1 MSRERVAKSAEE
13 LRRSAIDVAW
23 RQWCAVGSLPS
34 IAGEARASALVD
46 PEALI
51 LLSLAL
57 RDDERRLW
65 DVLTWW
71 AGTGVRL
78 LSVQRIKKLAREYPP
93 AVQERLA
100 EFAWYAVQSGDK
112 RWRSLAGTGEA
123 EPRGPEPRPEK
134 WFGEGPEL
142 IEPAA
147 LLLRL
152 RAGFGVGAK
161 ADLLGFLL
169 GVDGAWCSIRLISAG
184 TYYTPRALSTAAE
197 DMARARLVHASG
209 NKPVEFRVNA
219 KPWSDLLEVARVA
232 HWRYWQPLYAFLM
245 NTLAWVDSDE
255 FQGGTD
261 YLVSS
266 KARDLVI
273 GHRAAFTRNGI
284 DVPRPEDFKGEAYLT
299 GFAGTLR
306 TTARWLRR
314 SV

>member
-1 MSRERVAKSAEE
+1 MSRETVAKAAEE

-23 RQWCAVGSLPS
+23 RQWCAVGSLAS
-34 IAGEARASALVD
+34 IAGEAGASALVD

-51 LLSLAL
+51 LFSLAL

-71 AGTGVRL
+71 AGTGVGL

-93 AVQERLA
+93 AVQGRLA

-112 RWRSLAGTGEA
+112 RWQSLSGTGAA
-123 EPRGPEPRPEK
+123 ESRGPEPRRDK

-184 TYYTPRALSTAAE
+184 TYYTARALSTAAE

-209 NKPVEFRVNA
+209 NKPVEFRVNP
-219 KPWSDLLEVARVA
+219 KPWSDLLELPRLSP
-232 HWRYWQPLYAFLM
+232 WRYWQPLYAFLM
-245 NTLAWVDSDE
+245 NTLAWVDSDG

-273 GHRAAFTRNGI
+273 AHRAAFTRNGI
-284 DVPRPEDFKGEAYLT
+284 DVPRPEDFKGESYLT
-299 GFAGTLR
+299 AFAGTLR
-306 TTARWLRR
+306 MTGRWLAR

>member
-1 MSRERVAKSAEE
+1 M
-13 LRRSAIDVAW
+13 RRSAIDVAW
-23 RQWCAVGSLPS
+23 RQWCAVGSLAS
-34 IAGEARASALVD
+34 IAGEAGASALVD

-51 LLSLAL
+51 LFSLAL

-71 AGTGVRL
+71 ARTGVGL

-93 AVQERLA
+93 AVQGRLA

-112 RWRSLAGTGEA
+112 RWQSLSGTGAA
-123 EPRGPEPRPEK
+123 ESRGPEPRRDK

-161 ADLLGFLL
+161 ADLL
-169 GVDGAWCSIRLISAG
+169 
-184 TYYTPRALSTAAE
+184 E

-209 NKPVEFRVNA
+209 NKPVEFRVNP
-219 KPWSDLLEVARVA
+219 KPWSDLLELPRLSP
-232 HWRYWQPLYAFLM
+232 WRYWQPLYAFLM
-245 NTLAWVDSDE
+245 NTLAWVDSDG

-273 GHRAAFTRNGI
+273 AHRAAFTRNGI
-284 DVPRPEDFKGEAYLT
+284 DVPRPEDFKGESYLT
-299 GFAGTLR
+299 AFAGTLR
-306 TTARWLRR
+306 MTGRWLAR